1 MSCLDIIFPINLG
14 PLTYRCPDILKDIA
28 APGMIVSAQLKN
40 RITKG
45 VVFRKN
51 SAPPAGHL
59 KEIVQ
64 VHGETPVFSKGIL
77 NVISW
82 MSDYYLAPEGL
93 ILKLMFPRELF
104 ARIRPKTSSQPA
116 PVPMLKLFAV
126 PETSVA
132 ELTASI
138 AHQRYQT
145 FLIHASSSLHEYSLA
160 RTLLQSAGNAIVIL
174 PEIRQASLFY
184 EAIKKEFSERAC
196 LLHSDMPAG
205 KRSVTIDG
213 IISGRHDIVIGT
225 RTALLAPL
233 KKLSFMMVLHEH
245 SSSYKIEE
253 GVRFNTRD
261 VAVMRGFIEKIPV
274 MLTSPVPSIDSWFN
288 AQSGKYRPLA
298 LEPTVQRPKIKIVDM
313 RFSKKVKPYLSKA
326 LVDAAKKYLQ
336 KAERIMFV
344 INRRGHSTMLL
355 CAECGSTEKC
365 TACGIPLVLHKDRN
379 LVRCHYCGKS
389 RSVPE
394 SCSTCKSPNLSL
406 LGAGTQKIEEDMREL
421 FGMEPLRFDSD
432 RAKRKTAIRQLVD
445 EAALDA
451 SKIMIGT
458 KMMTRHIGP
467 SGSFSLAG
475 MLTIDGSLNIPDF
488 RAREKTYSEITD
500 LLDLV
505 GPQGEIIIQTRFPQ
519 EPLFRHIRDNDYE
532 TFARE
537 ELSMRKA
544 MNFPPYSRLLNVL
557 VSGNAAASDT
567 ILKIVHESARDI
579 EVLGPI
585 ERKTKKGA
593 IESSILL
600 KSRDRKALHAAARS
614 VLETFRNA
622 KDIEIRIDVDPQ

>member
-1 MSCLDIIFPINLG
+1 
-14 PLTYRCPDILKDIA
+14 
-28 APGMIVSAQLKN
+28 
-40 RITKG
+40 
-45 VVFRKN
+45 
-51 SAPPAGHL
+51 
-59 KEIVQ
+59 
-64 VHGETPVFSKGIL
+64 
-77 NVISW
+77 
-82 MSDYYLAPEGL
+82 
-93 ILKLMFPRELF
+93 
-104 ARIRPKTSSQPA
+104 
-116 PVPMLKLFAV
+116 
-126 PETSVA
+126 
-132 ELTASI
+132 
-138 AHQRYQT
+138 
-145 FLIHASSSLHEYSLA
+145 
-160 RTLLQSAGNAIVIL
+160 
-174 PEIRQASLFY
+174 
-184 EAIKKEFSERAC
+184 
-196 LLHSDMPAG
+196 MPAG

-451 SKIMIGT
+451 SKIMVGT
-458 KMMTRHIGP
+458 KMMTKRIGP

-475 MLTIDGSLNIPDF
+475 MLTIDSSLNTPDF
-488 RAREKTYSEITD
+488 RAREKTYREITD

-505 GPQGEIIIQTRFPQ
+505 GPRGEIIIQTRFPQ
-519 EPLFRHIRDNDYE
+519 DPLFKCIRDNDYE

-537 ELSMRKA
+537 ELTVRKA
-544 MNFPPYSRLLNVL
+544 MNFPPYSRLLNIL
-557 VSGNAAASDT
+557 VSGNAPASEK
-567 ILKIVHESARDI
+567 ILKIVHEAAQYI
-579 EVLGPI
+579 EVLGPM
-585 ERKTKKGA
+585 EKKTKKGA
-593 IESSILL
+593 IESSLLL